1 MEHVLIRSSVIL
13 PENGVL
19 MLIFISVS
27 LLIAEVHLQ
36 VTTALALGRL
46 LMAGANGWGGG
57 GKWLGGGANGW
68 GGGGAKVEVVASS

>member
-1 MEHVLIRSSVIL
+1 
-13 PENGVL
+13 
-19 MLIFISVS
+19 MLILISAS

-57 GKWLGGGANGW
+57 GGGGQRLKLSQAAKLSA
-68 GGGGAKVEVVASS
+68 GGLGSK